1 MLALASSCCRML
13 RLQLMSKLLMLPACM
28 ACCAALLLLQL
39 SIGKRVVIVDG
50 VGYPAV
56 GSICGV
62 SNAHIARA
70 LNIPVVLVGKSGV
83 GDAVDSYNLNAC
95 FFEAHGVRVLGGIF
109 NKLPLDG
116 YYSLHNCK
124 QAVEQYFTNLNK
136 GLPYGFIPTV
146 TPAADEKLSAQM
158 LIDACASNVD
168 VSRLLADVN
177 EALLPETPN
186 DVPRAVS
193 AASSRSSSTTPTLP
207 EATQQQQ
214 QQQTEQ
220 LPTKCRETIEQEAYE
235 SGATT
240 G

>member
-1 MLALASSCCRML
+1 
-13 RLQLMSKLLMLPACM
+13 
-28 ACCAALLLLQL
+28 
-39 SIGKRVVIVDG
+39 VIVDG

-124 QAVEQYFTNLNK
+124 QAVEQYFSNMNK
-136 GLPYGFIPTV
+136 GLPYGFIATV

-186 DVPRAVS
+186 EVPTAVS
-193 AASSRSSSTTPTLP
+193 AASSRSSSTTPTP
-207 EATQQQQ
+207 PVEPQQQKQ
-214 QQQTEQ
+214 AEQ
-220 LPTKCRETIEQEAYE
+220 LPIKCRETIETEAYE